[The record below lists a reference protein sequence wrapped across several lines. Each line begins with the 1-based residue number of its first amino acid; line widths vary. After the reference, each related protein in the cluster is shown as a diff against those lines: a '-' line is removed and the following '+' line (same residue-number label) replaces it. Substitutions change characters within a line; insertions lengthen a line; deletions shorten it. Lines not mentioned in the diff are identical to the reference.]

1 MARTQ
6 RVENLK
12 KNFMQYHQA
21 GYSIPEIAAE
31 FNVDF
36 STVYKYLD
44 EIAKENGVTR
54 ESLLQNA
61 SFTKENSPA
70 SFRKDRIDIE
80 ELQKNFDN
88 LNTDLTTIITQLDN
102 ILTQE

>member
-1 MARTQ
+1 
-6 RVENLK
+6 
-12 KNFMQYHQA
+12 MQLF
-21 GYSIPEIAAE
+21 SEIRE
-31 FNVDF
+31 
-36 STVYKYLD
+36 L
-44 EIAKENGVTR
+44 AKENGVTR
-54 ESLLQNA
+54 DSLLKNA